1 MNRGGDDVENDF
13 QVVTTTTTTNNN
25 NKHLGT
31 HKIKD
36 NQINK

>member
-1 MNRGGDDVENDF
+1 MKISIASLFNFN
-13 QVVTTTTTTNNN
+13 NNN
-25 NKHLGT
+25 NKINLSM